1 MTQQMTSRLSY
12 IRGALA
18 IVGPFID
25 ELAQDGVQRA
35 RSITN
40 IALNA
45 LQPYH
50 ITLFTKAEIRTLP
63 RERVDA
69 LQPDLRHI
77 YTAGVGGNKDTGVLY
92 IVIIWAAG
100 QQLRKQFGLAPKQFH
115 ITLSSADN
123 HDMDK
128 GIDSLFPN
136 QFPSNP
142 TPEFID
148 HAAFTLHFFAQY
160 SKAREYSLRLIVS
173 QTDSPKG
180 YLRLADSALADGLYK
195 LAMLAYACTYE
206 RADDAKI
213 QSYCIKKLIDCS
225 KETEW
230 GLVFQEQE
238 ITELPDEIAVVL
250 LKPWPAT
257 LCEMISDKDI
267 VPSLQLLPRDS
278 LFVPCSRAT
287 EKFYKLPRFF
297 RWLIPH
303 HFAIMSTPRCEED
316 ISALASPALG
326 IRHVLTLTEE
336 TPLPENWFR
345 GKAITNTYLPVPNYR
360 PPTIEQMDLIINL
373 VSDSTKL
380 PILVHCGGGKGRA
393 GTVAACFLVAFGF
406 QKPQFHLS
414 QPTMTASEAI
424 SVLRSLRPG
433 SIETSQQ
440 EEFVSKWCSVI
451 WKRQSVYPEIP
462 SEPPPC
468 PMKIEG
474 GLPSAAD
481 LFVLVGLP
489 GSGKSWLSNAL
500 LARNPSG
507 WIRISQDESGSRSS
521 CETEIGRTP
530 GGRRVLLDRCNAA
543 ASDRKEW
550 LKLASNWCSAPV
562 CIWFD
567 YDRDLCLSRAQMR
580 AGHPTLPPGS
590 RVRNAIDQMHKVFVR
605 PSLQEGFKAIIIIQ
619 SFAAAQELVLRLSP
633 PINIYKFP
641 RTPHLLDLGAA
652 TSDDILT
659 ALPTVVNGY
668 VTITE
673 KVDGANMGFSLSS
686 DGSEIIVQNRSHYVN
701 PTSHEQFKKLGAWI
715 DQHREELFHILK
727 RDIYFQQRYILFGEW
742 LYATHSIPYTDLPDR
757 FLAYDLYDR
766 STDKF
771 LDRKGLVALL
781 STTTIQVVPVVYEGE
796 SMPSELDV
804 RKMVQTQSQFYNGRL
819 EGVYVKIEEGGIV
832 KFRGKVV
839 RSDFIA
845 GNEHWSKSNLQVNGL
860 ALDKIRS

>member
-1 MTQQMTSRLSY
+1 MMTSRLSY

-18 IVGPFID
+18 LVGPFID

-45 LQPYH
+45 PQPYH
-50 ITLFTKAEIRTLP
+50 ITLFTKAEIRSLP

-77 YTAGVGGNKDTGVLY
+77 YPAGVGGNKDTDVLY
-92 IVIIWAAG
+92 IVIVWAAG

-115 ITLSSADN
+115 ITLSAADN

-128 GIDSLFPN
+128 GVDSLFPN

-148 HAAFTLHFFAQY
+148 
-160 SKAREYSLRLIVS
+160 
-173 QTDSPKG
+173 PP
-180 YLRLADSALADGLYK
+180 
-195 LAMLAYACTYE
+195 YACTYE

-238 ITELPDEIAVVL
+238 ITELPDEIAVTL
-250 LKPWPAT
+250 LKPWPAA
-257 LCEMISDKDI
+257 LCEIISDRDL
-267 VPSLQLLPRDS
+267 VPKPS
-278 LFVPCSRAT
+278 

-297 RWLIPH
+297 RWLIPY

-316 ISALASPALG
+316 ISALTSPALG

-336 TPLPENWFR
+336 TPLAENWFR
-345 GKAITNTYLPVPNYR
+345 GKPITNTYLPVPNYH

-373 VSDSTKL
+373 VSDSTKV
-380 PILVHCGGGKGRA
+380 PFLVHCGGGKGRA
-393 GTVAACFLVAFGF
+393 GT
-406 QKPQFHLS
+406 PQFHLS

-424 SVLRSLRPG
+424 NALRSLRPG

-440 EEFVSKWCSVI
+440 EEFVSKWCSTI
-451 WKRQSVYPEIP
+451 WKRQSIYPEIP

-500 LARNPSG
+500 LARNSSG
-507 WIRISQDESGSRSS
+507 WIRISQDEAPR
-521 CETEIGRTP
+521 
-530 GGRRVLLDRCNAA
+530 GRRVLLDRCNAA

-562 CIWFD
+562 CVWFD

-580 AGHPTLPPGS
+580 AGHPTLPP
-590 RVRNAIDQMHKVFVR
+590 
-605 PSLQEGFKAIIIIQ
+605 
-619 SFAAAQELVLRLSP
+619 
-633 PINIYKFP
+633 
-641 RTPHLLDLGAA
+641 
-652 TSDDILT
+652 
-659 ALPTVVNGY
+659 
-668 VTITE
+668 
-673 KVDGANMGFSLSS
+673 
-686 DGSEIIVQNRSHYVN
+686 
-701 PTSHEQFKKLGAWI
+701 
-715 DQHREELFHILK
+715 
-727 RDIYFQQRYILFGEW
+727 
-742 LYATHSIPYTDLPDR
+742 
-757 FLAYDLYDR
+757 
-766 STDKF
+766 
-771 LDRKGLVALL
+771 
-781 STTTIQVVPVVYEGE
+781 
-796 SMPSELDV
+796 
-804 RKMVQTQSQFYNGRL
+804 
-819 EGVYVKIEEGGIV
+819 
-832 KFRGKVV
+832 
-839 RSDFIA
+839 
-845 GNEHWSKSNLQVNGL
+845 
-860 ALDKIRS
+860 